1 MKLHIHDAPY
11 PGAPVM
17 VLSSGLGGSGGYW
30 VAQISAL
37 KTQYQVITYDQRGT
51 GENQA
56 ELPADYTMAM
66 MADELHHAL
75 AQQGVTRYAVIGH
88 ALGGLIGIQLA
99 LSYPQS
105 ITALV
110 IINGWL
116 SLNAQTRRCFA
127 IREQLLSSG
136 GPAAWN
142 LAQPLFLYPAQWLGE
157 QQPRL
162 EAEEA
167 LHNAHFQG
175 EANLRARLSALKQ
188 ADFTQTAG
196 QITQPVLLICAR
208 DDLLVPWHCSQMLH
222 ECLPTS
228 HLSVMPWGA
237 HACNVTASDTFNSL
251 LLDGLALLLPDAAEE
266 RYKEMLCKKF

>member
-1 MKLHIHDAPY
+1 MKLHVHDAPY

-17 VLSSGLGGSGGYW
+17 VLSAGLGGSGSYW
-30 VAQISAL
+30 VAQLSAL
-37 KTQYQVITYDQRGT
+37 KPRYQVITYDHRGT
-51 GENQA
+51 GENQS

-75 AQQGVTRYAVIGH
+75 ANHGVTRYAVTGH
-88 ALGGLIGIQLA
+88 ALGGLIGMQLA
-99 LSYPQS
+99 LNYPQS

-116 SLNAQTRRCFA
+116 SLNPQTARCFA
-127 IREQLLSSG
+127 TREQLLGSG
-136 GPAAWN
+136 GAAAWN
-142 LAQPLFLYPAQWLGE
+142 HAQPLFLYPAEWLGE

-175 EANLRARLSALKQ
+175 EANLRARLGALKQ
-188 ADFTQTAG
+188 ASFTHTAG

-222 ECLPTS
+222 ECLPAS
-228 HLSVMPWGA
+228 RLCVMPWGA

-251 LLDGLALLLPDAAEE
+251 LLDGLAELFPTMSGA
-266 RYKEMLCKKF
+266 R